1 MNANTLPHPI
11 DTLTQAAGPRWLG
24 YVTIIAADVGLLVL
38 AMFVALGIPLDALA
52 F

>member
-1 MNANTLPHPI
+1 MNASTLPHPI
-11 DTLTQAAGPRWLG
+11 DTLSPATAPRWLG
-24 YVTIIAADVGLLVL
+24 YATIIAADIGLLIL